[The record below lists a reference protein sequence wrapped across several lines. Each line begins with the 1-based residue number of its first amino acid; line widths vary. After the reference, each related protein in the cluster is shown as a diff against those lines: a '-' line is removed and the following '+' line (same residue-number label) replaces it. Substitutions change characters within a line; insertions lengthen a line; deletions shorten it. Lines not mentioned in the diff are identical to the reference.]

1 MGFLSKL
8 RIIFVVDSSK
18 ITVLFRFY
26 SRESNKRVNTD
37 HFTLQNPTSTRPY
50 WIPTRSVSSEAQ
62 SAEATEIF
70 LFQIS
75 NFLQF
80 PNKKQIKLSFLIKR
94 VFSSKEYFVQKMGDL
109 LYLPSKCPLK

>member
-1 MGFLSKL
+1 MNK
-8 RIIFVVDSSK
+8 K
-18 ITVLFRFY
+18 Y

-50 WIPTRSVSSEAQ
+50 WIPTRSVSSEAW

-70 LFQIS
+70 FKMFRIS

-80 PNKKQIKLSFLIKR
+80 HKQKTNQIVFFNQKSIFIKR
-94 VFSSKEYFVQKMGDL
+94 VFCSKNGGFAVSSLKMPRFFEQNTL
-109 LYLPSKCPLK
+109 LMKILF